1 MVRNF
6 RSWTRVHSWTSLACT
21 LFLLV
26 LCITGLPL
34 VFHEEIDAWAAPSV
48 PASRQPDGTPDAPL
62 AKIVA
67 SAQARYPG
75 QYIQAMS
82 WKQGGP
88 HTVMVYMAKEPR
100 SALGGYHALSIDAR
114 TAAVLDEP
122 RQRARVTQWL
132 LTFHRELFAG
142 LPGMLLLCVMGVSF
156 VVSIVSG
163 VLIYGPFT
171 QKAGFGE
178 IRRNRSKRAKW
189 LDLHNLLGIV
199 LLAWTLVVGVT
210 GVVNTLADPLFAYW
224 RTGRLAEMLA
234 PWHDKPMLVPLVSLD
249 TAVAAARRAVPG
261 TSQESVAF
269 PYSAYGSP
277 HHYMIWMQGET
288 PLTSRLLTPVLV
300 DAESGGVTDA
310 RGLPWYLR
318 ALELSRPL
326 HFGDYGGLPLKLLWA
341 AFDLLTIAVL
351 VTGLYLW
358 RERRKRPRGDGVV
371 A

>member
-1 MVRNF
+1 MVSNL
-6 RSWTRVHSWTSLACT
+6 RSWSRVHTWTSLACT
-21 LFLLV
+21 LFLLL

-34 VFHEEIDAWAAPSV
+34 VFHEEIDAWAAPAV
-48 PASRQPDGTPDAPL
+48 PASSQPEGTADAPL
-62 AKIVA
+62 TDIVA
-67 SAQARYPG
+67 SAQSRYPKE
-75 QYIQAMS
+75 YIQAMS

-100 SALGGYHALSIDAR
+100 SALSGYHALSIDAH

-122 RQRARVTQWL
+122 RPRARFTQWL
-132 LTFHRELFAG
+132 LTLHRELFAG
-142 LPGMLLLCVMGVSF
+142 LPGMLLLGIMGLCF

-234 PWHDKPMLVPLVSLD
+234 PWHGKPLLVPSVSLD
-249 TAVAAARRAVPG
+249 AAVAAAQRALPG
-261 TSQESVAF
+261 TSPESVAF

-277 HHYMIWMQGET
+277 HHYMIWMQGNT
-288 PLTSRLLTPVLV
+288 PITSRLLTPVLV
-300 DAESGGVTDA
+300 DVEQGGVTDA
-310 RGLPWYLR
+310 QDLPWYLR

-341 AFDLLTIAVL
+341 AFDLVTIGVL
-351 VTGLYLW
+351 LTGLYLW
-358 RERRKRPRGDGVV
+358 GERHKRPRGEG
-371 A
+371 AAA